1 MFFAALTFRSW
12 TDPHSP
18 QVHALIPR
26 PAIPLGPLRESHAE
40 QVWVENASL
49 TSANVAPAK
58 SHLYRSIVRKA
69 DQPASST
76 DLARGV
82 FTSAEALTLPT
93 KIVSYSRTRRVE
105 NCCSESFRRF
115 AILAWSARTRFFLP
129 ARCAMASLAP
139 SLVAPRVNSAKSSPE
154 RNRRS

>member
-1 MFFAALTFRSW
+1 MIFAAFTLRSC
-12 TDPHSP
+12 TAAHSL

-58 SHLYRSIVRKA
+58 SHLYRSIVRNA

-82 FTSAEALTLPT
+82 FASAEAFTFPT
-93 KIVSYSRTRRVE
+93 NIVSY
-105 NCCSESFRRF
+105 
-115 AILAWSARTRFFLP
+115 ARTKR
-129 ARCAMASLAP
+129 AE
-139 SLVAPRVNSAKSSPE
+139 N
-154 RNRRS
+154 